1 MALLGSIFTLVQI
14 FLLASDREGICLND
28 GCEIVD
34 SLTVVPPLYINIT
47 GFFFFQLIFWGIWIA
62 KKDQK
67 YLEYVNLILLAGIA
81 AEGVLVAF
89 QQIIAQTFCSYC
101 LIILGFIVVLNILA
115 GVSQTLRG
123 ATVFAAVLIGFFSLQ
138 FENNSENPMS
148 GLDNGTFARVE
159 GNENEKRYL
168 FFSSTCKYCEQVI
181 ESLNGDNECAIRFNP
196 IDTITEF
203 AHNSAKRM
211 ETYDPEVNKKLLKSF
226 GLKQIPVLITSNAS
240 SFRVITGSG
249 QIEQYLFDNCRNN
262 LELQITPNQ
271 QSFSSPPGFDF
282 LSPND
287 EACAVDTDCEDPLL
301 PQQPQ

>member
-1 MALLGSIFTLVQI
+1 MALLGSIFTLAQI
-14 FLLASDREGICLND
+14 FLLATDREGICLND

-34 SLTVVPPLYINIT
+34 SLTVVPPLYINIA
-47 GFFFFQLIFWGIWIA
+47 GFFFFQLVFWGIWIA

-67 YLEYVNLILLAGIA
+67 YLQYVNLILLAGIA

-89 QQIIAQTFCSYC
+89 QQIIAKTFCSYC

-138 FENNSENPMS
+138 FESNPENPMY
-148 GLDNGTFARVE
+148 GLDNGTFALVE

-181 ESLNGDNECAIRFNP
+181 ESLNGDNECGIRFNP
-196 IDTITEF
+196 IDTITKF
-203 AHNSAKRM
+203 AHDSAKLTK
-211 ETYDPEVNKKLLKSF
+211 TYDTKVNKKLLKSF
-226 GLKQIPVLITSNAS
+226 GLRQIPVLVTSTES
-240 SFRVITGSG
+240 SFQVITGSG
-249 QIEQYLFDNCRNN
+249 QIEQYLSENCRIN
-262 LELQITPNQ
+262 LELQSTPSQ
-271 QSFSSPPGFDF
+271 QSYSTTPGFDF
-282 LSPND
+282 LSPDD

-301 PQQPQ
+301 PQQTQ